1 MRFVGLRHPLHG
13 LLAVLS
19 LTLAAV
25 PVAQA
30 PVSGVTVS
38 TDRMDYVL
46 GMTVTATAAI
56 AYSGSFVQ
64 IDEPARVE
72 WRNGTWALARA
83 EYVPKTRISSIAAE
97 SIASWA
103 PPAPGTWHVNVS
115 ANTTNG
121 TPPTWTGS
129 GAFTVWDPDDY
140 VIARGIAVATDRGGY
155 ERGSPVIAT
164 ANLTLLPG
172 WLFGNVSRLER
183 VQFNWYYPTGA
194 PARLF
199 VNVSVANGEAS
210 DAWSPDQVG
219 SLYTVS
225 VSYLGNDSVSNAT
238 SFPVFPST
246 TLAANVTAGQSVT
259 WDAARSPWRVCGALD
274 VAPTGTLTIEANVT
288 VRFCRGSRLVVRGV
302 MQGDGA
308 PTAPIAFTSNE
319 FPAAAGD
326 WEGIWFEGF
335 QASRLSRAS
344 VEFVRN
350 GIVAVGSSPL
360 LTGIALRQGTGEALN
375 LTDSSATVSG
385 IVVTG
390 FLRGIHLRN
399 SSASLANVTV
409 SGHAR
414 EGILAEGSAPSFAQ
428 IQVVGGN
435 YSLRG
440 ILVNSLKVDGA
451 TLAAAAIRAVDLTG
465 TSAVIANA
473 TIASAGQDF
482 LLVASTAT
490 LLNCA
495 FVDDPLERQIV
506 TPSRLIVQNFLTVE
520 VRTPG
525 GQPVAGARVVVMKN
539 GPQWA
544 SRTTD
549 ARGVAAWIA
558 VEDRV
563 YNATAVSKNQIEVSV
578 SKAGYSVEAT
588 RLVDMTVSRTEV
600 FVATPLGGPVNG
612 GDARVFLV
620 GLLSVVFLAS
630 LLLLWRRRSRPREAP
645 ETPSVPF
652 EVPSFEAVPGT
663 SYALLG
669 DRPEP
674 AFLRFAADVAAGA
687 PGLCITRIHP
697 EKARERYALAGVP
710 VHWLSRSFSKDTLN
724 PTNLGAIVELVQK
737 HAAGHPGSRVLL
749 DGLEYLYT
757 QNDFGKVAKFVQV
770 LADIVSEEKAILY
783 MPLDPRTLEDEER
796 AILLRDLR
804 TWP

>member
-259 WDAARSPWRVCGALD
+259 WDAARSPWRVCGDLD

-308 PTAPIAFTSNE
+308 PSPQPVRRTTASTTTRAEGRSTNPSDVTRNSAEETPKALLLRIVPSSVPARSNYMSISDVRRANSRGGFVE
-319 FPAAAGD
+319 GNWSYSFP
-326 WEGIWFEGF
+326 
-335 QASRLSRAS
+335 
-344 VEFVRN
+344 VEF
-350 GIVAVGSSPL
+350 
-360 LTGIALRQGTGEALN
+360 
-375 LTDSSATVSG
+375 
-385 IVVTG
+385 
-390 FLRGIHLRN
+390 
-399 SSASLANVTV
+399 
-409 SGHAR
+409 
-414 EGILAEGSAPSFAQ
+414 
-428 IQVVGGN
+428 
-435 YSLRG
+435 
-440 ILVNSLKVDGA
+440 
-451 TLAAAAIRAVDLTG
+451 
-465 TSAVIANA
+465 
-473 TIASAGQDF
+473 
-482 LLVASTAT
+482 
-490 LLNCA
+490 
-495 FVDDPLERQIV
+495 
-506 TPSRLIVQNFLTVE
+506 
-520 VRTPG
+520 
-525 GQPVAGARVVVMKN
+525 
-539 GPQWA
+539 
-544 SRTTD
+544 
-549 ARGVAAWIA
+549 
-558 VEDRV
+558 
-563 YNATAVSKNQIEVSV
+563 
-578 SKAGYSVEAT
+578 
-588 RLVDMTVSRTEV
+588 
-600 FVATPLGGPVNG
+600 
-612 GDARVFLV
+612 
-620 GLLSVVFLAS
+620 
-630 LLLLWRRRSRPREAP
+630 
-645 ETPSVPF
+645 
-652 EVPSFEAVPGT
+652 
-663 SYALLG
+663 
-669 DRPEP
+669 
-674 AFLRFAADVAAGA
+674 
-687 PGLCITRIHP
+687 
-697 EKARERYALAGVP
+697 
-710 VHWLSRSFSKDTLN
+710 
-724 PTNLGAIVELVQK
+724 
-737 HAAGHPGSRVLL
+737 
-749 DGLEYLYT
+749 
-757 QNDFGKVAKFVQV
+757 
-770 LADIVSEEKAILY
+770 
-783 MPLDPRTLEDEER
+783 
-796 AILLRDLR
+796 
-804 TWP
+804 